1 MRGPTALL
9 VAAIACSAVVA
20 RTQERAFRRSV
31 EGVRLDVRIVDRDG
45 HLVRDLTKDDVVV
58 LEDGKEQAI
67 SSFDLIDIPVVT
79 QPRAA
84 IVDPDVASNAA
95 AAEGRV
101 YLIVLDDLHTH
112 PLRSVTVRALA
123 REFIERNF
131 GPNDLG
137 AIIAASGR
145 RELATEFTSNR
156 GRLIAGAERF
166 EGGFSAGAYC
176 GNDKEPCQADEHR
189 TMRYLATLAKWLDGV
204 DDRRKALL
212 FISEGFNSG
221 ISDVFAAGQSAP
233 DSPHV
238 IGSGG
243 LGPTAANLAGVS
255 VAAGDAR
262 DVIDAAARSS
272 VTVYAI
278 DPRGLPGSPASSVK
292 PVTTLVDDDRGQIV
306 IAQQGLESL
315 AESTGG
321 FALVHSNA
329 FSDAFARV
337 VSETSSYYLIGY
349 TSNNPKPD
357 GKFRSVRV
365 RVKRPGLTARTRAG
379 YVARSEKPP
388 TSTPAAGAIAPE
400 LADALASPLQIPG
413 LTLAMSATAFKG
425 EKSKASVQVVIEA
438 LSHDLPIAMAI
449 VAANPDGDIKAE
461 EHGTLDMKA
470 PAAAGPAPVE
480 QRVRLVSRL
489 TLSPGRYQ
497 LRAAGRDSSGVSGSV
512 HYDLDI
518 PDFGKQPLMLG
529 GVTIAAATA
538 AVVPTS
544 GTDRSWRDRSLGP
557 PTTQRTFASRD
568 QLSLFAE
575 IYDNGGKSGDP
586 IEVTTTVTSDAGDTV
601 LTRVEKMA
609 AQSGKNKATMSEY
622 VAIVPL
628 SDLKPGRYLLGIEAR
643 RTANRANHV
652 LRQIPFTVH

>member
-1 MRGPTALL
+1 MRRLSAAL
-9 VAAIACSAVVA
+9 VAAIACAAVVA
-20 RTQERAFRRSV
+20 RTQEQSFRRNV

-45 HLVRDLTKDDVVV
+45 RLVRDLTKDDVVV

-67 SSFDLIDIPVVT
+67 TSFELIDIPVT
-79 QPRAA
+79 SEARAP

-145 RELATEFTSNR
+145 REMATEFTTNR
-156 GRLIAGAERF
+156 GRLLAGAERF
-166 EGGFSAGAYC
+166 EGGFSAGVYC
-176 GNDKEPCQADEHR
+176 GSDKEPCQADEHR

-221 ISDVFAAGQSAP
+221 ISDVFAAQSDP
-233 DSPHV
+233 DGPHV
-238 IGSGG
+238 VGSGG
-243 LGPTAANLAGVS
+243 HGPTAANLADVS
-255 VAAGDAR
+255 AAAGDAR
-262 DVIDAAARSS
+262 DVIDAATRSS
-272 VTVYAI
+272 VSIYAI
-278 DPRGLPGSPASSVK
+278 DPIGLPGAPAPGIK
-292 PVTTLVDDDRGQIV
+292 PVTTLGDDDPGRIV

-321 FALVHSNA
+321 FALVHSNR
-329 FSDAFARV
+329 FTDAFARV
-337 VSETSSYYLIGY
+337 VSETSSYYLVGY
-349 TSNNPKPD
+349 TSSNPKPD

-365 RVKRPGLTARTRAG
+365 HVKRPGLTARTRAG
-379 YVARSEKPP
+379 YVARNEKPS
-388 TSTPAAGAIAPE
+388 TSTTAAGTIAPE
-400 LADALASPLQIPG
+400 LAAALSSPLQIPG
-413 LTLAMSATAFKG
+413 LTMTMSATAFKG

-438 LSHDLPIAMAI
+438 LSDHLPIAIAI

-470 PAAAGPAPVE
+470 PAAAGTASVE
-480 QRVRLVSRL
+480 PRVRLVSRL

-497 LRAAGRDSSGVSGSV
+497 LRAAGRDSSGISGSV

-518 PDFGKQPLMLG
+518 ADFGKQPLALA
-529 GVTIAAATA
+529 GVTIASA
-538 AVVPTS
+538 AVASVPTS
-544 GTDRSWRDRSLGP
+544 GTDRSWRERTLGP
-557 PTTQRTFASRD
+557 PTTQRMFSSRD

-586 IEVTTTVTSDAGDTV
+586 IEVTTTVTSDVGDTM
-601 LTRVEKMA
+601 LTRVEKML
-609 AQSGKNKATMSEY
+609 AQPGKNKSTMSEY
-622 VAIVPL
+622 MAIVPL
-628 SDLKPGRYLLGIEAR
+628 NDLKPGRYVLAVEAH
-643 RTANRANHV
+643 RTANRSHHV
-652 LRQIPFTVH
+652 LRQIPFTVN